1 MNGKNIAFF
10 VLFGGIFA
18 DLRLK
23 MKDEILK
30 LTDND

>member
-18 DLRLK
+18 ELRPK
-23 MKDEILK
+23 MKGKILK
-30 LTDND
+30 LTEND